1 MFRNSDPNVVPT
13 AYRVVH
19 LTSGLSP
26 MVSLLL
32 MLAGL
37 YWWFWFTLSG
47 LALLGQGRPLL
58 PRLRRSLARISDEM
72 ARNIEGFAMPFPSPV
87 GEKRIFYVFPVLLLG
102 MQYWVLHRSSADG
115 LDLML
120 HSLESA
126 SFDRS
131 LQVIFAIAFS
141 LLVVES
147 AQLLSTWSALKRLLL
162 ALNRTPLRR
171 TFRALQGLS
180 MHSLWSASGTSSRS
194 RYTIFSHQL
203 EALSHLRNVVQ
214 SLDALGQG
222 SKKIIAYLDRAL
234 DATRKFMES
243 LSETKGLICTEN
255 PVPGADL
262 AMINNRKSRR
272 VRKELRLCTEH
283 VFQELIW
290 PQWLDEKKSLDLAE
304 DGEKPASDQA
314 LPLSDS
320 EVTRR
325 AEEFVCLSYVGYLQN
340 LLGRMRTMALSIL
353 GLFAAI
359 AFSLAFYPYTPR
371 PAIVLSLLALL
382 LTVGSVVGLV
392 FAGLSRDE
400 TVSHITNTVPGALGW
415 DFWTRIAGFIGVP
428 LMGLVA
434 AQFPGI
440 TDFLVSWIQP
450 GLNAAK

>member
-1 MFRNSDPNVVPT
+1 
-13 AYRVVH
+13 
-19 LTSGLSP
+19 
-26 MVSLLL
+26 MVSLLV

-58 PRLRRSLARISDEM
+58 PRLPLFLARIDNEM
-72 ARNIEGFAMPFPSPV
+72 ARNIEGFAMPFPSPAP
-87 GEKRIFYVFPVLLLG
+87 GKRIFYVFPLLLLG
-102 MQYWVLHRSSADG
+102 MLYWVLHRSSADG
-115 LDLML
+115 FDLML
-120 HSLESA
+120 HSLENAPS
-126 SFDRS
+126 DKT
-131 LQVIFAIAFS
+131 LHVILAIAFC
-141 LLVVES
+141 LLILES
-147 AQLLSTWSALKRLLL
+147 SQLLSTWLALKRLLL

-194 RYTIFSHQL
+194 RFTIFSHQL
-203 EALSHLRNVVQ
+203 EALTHLRNVVQ

-222 SKKIIAYLDRAL
+222 SKKISAYLDCAL
-234 DATRKFMES
+234 DKARAFLAS
-243 LSETKGLICTEN
+243 LSDTKNLKSTEN

-262 AMINNRKSRR
+262 AMINNRESRR
-272 VRKELRLCTEH
+272 IRKAFRLCTKQ
-283 VFQELIW
+283 VFVELIC
-290 PQWLDEKKSLDLAE
+290 PQWCAEKKSLDLAE
-304 DGEKPASDQA
+304 NSEKPGSEQA
-314 LPLSDS
+314 FPLSDN

-325 AEEFVCLSYVGYLQN
+325 AEEFVCLTYVGYLQN

-371 PAIVLSLLALL
+371 PAIVLCLLALL
-382 LTVGSVVGLV
+382 LAVGSVVGWV
-392 FAGLSRDE
+392 YAGLSRDE
-400 TVSHITNTVPGALGW
+400 TISHITNTEPGALGW
-415 DFWTRIAGFIGVP
+415 DFWTRIAAFIGVP